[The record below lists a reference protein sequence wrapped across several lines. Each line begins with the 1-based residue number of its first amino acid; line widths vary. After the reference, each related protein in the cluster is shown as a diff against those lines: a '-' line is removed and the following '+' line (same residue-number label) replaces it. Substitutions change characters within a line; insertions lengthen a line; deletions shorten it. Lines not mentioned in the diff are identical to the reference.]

1 MAVRRV
7 VTGVD
12 EDGRSTVVSD
22 ARPPHVLRSPGS
34 LAPEVV
40 YVWTTDAIPEAPNV
54 GTDPT
59 RADQEFFPGPTGS
72 RLVIITYPA
81 GFGAEPPDPAV
92 DTLMTSTKPS
102 PSHDRMLMH
111 RTTTIDYGIVLSG
124 EMTMVLDTGAEVT
137 LRAADVIVQNGAV
150 HAWRNAS
157 GEPSVVAFVIIG
169 AHDPVTR
176 S

>member
-1 MAVRRV
+1 MAIRRV

-12 EDGRSTVVSD
+12 EDGQSYVVSD
-22 ARPPHVLRSPGS
+22 ATPPHVLLSPGP

-40 YVWTTDAIPEAPNV
+40 YVWTTDAIPQAPNA

-81 GFGAEPPDPAV
+81 GFGAQPPDPAV
-92 DTLMTSTKPS
+92 DTLMTSRKQS

-124 EMTMVLDTGAEVT
+124 EMTMVLDTDEELT
-137 LRAADVIVQNGAV
+137 LGPTDVIVQNGAV

-157 GEPSVVAFVIIG
+157 GEPCVVAFVIIG

-176 S
+176 P